1 MCAHVRNV
9 RSVSLRSESDGPPL
23 DDYYSNGSDSD
34 SSGLAAKLKALI
46 VAAEQEEKKYRKH
59 RKKARKTL

>member
-1 MCAHVRNV
+1 
-9 RSVSLRSESDGPPL
+9 LRSESDGPPL